1 VTGHSDSLR
10 YEIRSA
16 RHLGELAAAPLP
28 LELSVTEPRRSQHRD
43 LYLDT
48 PDDVLRRR
56 NIVCRLRLRSDD
68 TRTLSLS
75 IGGDEGNPASRFA
88 SAVKAAE
95 IGAALAEPTTAG
107 RRLSALV
114 DARLLVVTLELE
126 VERLTRT
133 ADPDWLGRPR
143 LELHYDCVVARR
155 NGSSS
160 SLFTLCFHQV
170 RGEDDKI
177 AALARAME
185 ETHHLRRSR
194 EGARDRAEL
203 LLRWKG
209 SSSDTHGSPRA
220 DGMAHLRRRSI
231 DHGEFLNPELSLL
244 AFQSRVL
251 AIAESADTPLGE
263 RLRFLG
269 IVSSNIDEFFMIRMA
284 GLRRAAREQ
293 YEEQCD
299 DGLTRG
305 EQLRLI
311 GEFVAD
317 LTKRQSQCAVMC
329 LQELEPHG
337 IRIRRWTDLDATQ
350 RIALRAECR
359 EQIHPSLTPMAM
371 TLSPGHPLPHLPHL
385 TLALAVVKR
394 DPNTRRLHLAELEL
408 PSDSPRFLPVPGRD
422 GDFVTIEEIV
432 RANIDL
438 VYPGGEVEGV
448 YVFRVTRGGELSL
461 DEESGEDLI
470 DAVDNAT
477 RRRAYNP
484 AVRVEV
490 EREMPEFVRDLLLS
504 NLRREDA
511 LDSMGLDAGDIHE
524 MSGLLDL
531 RCLSALELPRVQ
543 GLFYPKFSANEPA
556 ETRGSILDTIR
567 ERDLLFHH
575 PFDSFDSTVLKFL
588 REAADD
594 PDVTT
599 VKITLYRIGNSSG
612 LAEALIDAARSGKKV
627 VAFVELRARFDEG
640 HNVGWARKL
649 EKAGGHVVSGLVG
662 FKNHAKAALVIRR
675 ENGRLKSYTHVGTG
689 NYNSRSAR
697 EYTDLSILSAR
708 EPITADVADLFNALT
723 GGSIPPSGLSRGSL
737 VAPHQMKDAL
747 VALIEREAAHARAGR
762 QARITL
768 KMNGLSDAAVVRALT
783 QASTDGVQVDIVCRG
798 ICTLR
803 PGVPGVSEKIRVVSV
818 VGRFLEHSRI
828 YRFQND
834 AAPEYFIGSADL
846 RPRNLSRRV
855 ELLVP
860 VTEPEHHH
868 RLQRI
873 LDLYVS
879 DGTAWELQPN
889 GDYIQRNGETD
900 VAQECLAAVG
910 GSPTTSS
917 RPLAPASVAR

>member
-1 VTGHSDSLR
+1 MAERRHPFR

-28 LELSVTEPRRSQHRD
+28 LDVAVSEPRRSQHRD

-48 PDDVLRRR
+48 ADEALRKR

-75 IGGDEGNPASRFA
+75 IGGDAASPASRFDCA
-88 SAVKAAE
+88 VRSADLS
-95 IGAALAEPTTAG
+95 AALAEQTSVA
-107 RRLSALV
+107 RRLSAIV
-114 DARLLVVTLELE
+114 DSRLLVVNLELE
-126 VERLTRT
+126 VERLTRS
-133 ADPDWLGRPR
+133 ADRDWLGRPCV
-143 LELHYDCVVARR
+143 ELHYDSVVARHAA
-155 NGSSS
+155 SSS
-160 SLFTLCFHQV
+160 NLFNLCLHQLHGDAE
-170 RGEDDKI
+170 RI
-177 AALARAME
+177 QALARAIE
-185 ETHHLRRSR
+185 DTHHLRRSR

-209 SSSDTHGSPRA
+209 AYVDAFASRA
-220 DGMAHLRRRSI
+220 DGADPQWRRGI

-263 RLRFLG
+263 RLRFLS

-305 EQLRLI
+305 EQLRLLRESVI
-311 GEFVAD
+311 DLTRRQSRCAVRCLEDLEPYGIRLRRWAD
-317 LTKRQSQCAVMC
+317 LDS
-329 LQELEPHG
+329 
-337 IRIRRWTDLDATQ
+337 TQ
-350 RIALRAECR
+350 RVALRAECR

-394 DPNTRRLHLAELEL
+394 DPGTRRLHLAELEL

-422 GDFVTIEEIV
+422 GDFITIEEIV

-438 VYPGGEVEGV
+438 VYPGGEVEAV

-461 DEESGEDLI
+461 DEESAEDLI

-504 NLRREDA
+504 NLRREDSA
-511 LDSMGLDAGDIHE
+511 DLMGLDSGDIHE

-531 RCLSALELPRVQ
+531 RCLGALDVPGDHE
-543 GLFYPKFSANEPA
+543 LFYPKFRPSEP
-556 ETRGSILDTIR
+556 TDLDGSMLDAIR
-567 ERDLLFHH
+567 DRDLLFHH
-575 PFDSFDSTVLKFL
+575 PFDSFDGSVLKFL
-588 REAADD
+588 RDAADD
-594 PDVTT
+594 ADVTT
-599 VKITLYRIGNSSG
+599 IKIMLYRIGNSSG
-612 LAEALIDAARSGKKV
+612 VAEALVDAARSGKKV

-675 ENGRLKSYTHVGTG
+675 ENGRLKSYSHIGTG

-697 EYTDLSILSAR
+697 EYTDFSLLSAR
-708 EPITADVADLFNALT
+708 EPLTADVADLFNALT
-723 GGSIPPSGLSRGSL
+723 GGSLPPTGLSRGSL

-747 VALIEREAAHARAGR
+747 IALIEREASHARAGR
-762 QARITL
+762 KSGITL
-768 KMNGLSDAAVVRALT
+768 KMNGLSDAAVVRALVH
-783 QASTDGVQVDIVCRG
+783 ASADGVSVNLVCRG

-803 PGVPGVSEKIRVVSV
+803 PGVPGISERIRIVSV

-828 YRFQND
+828 YRFEND
-834 AAPEYFIGSADL
+834 GAPDYFIGSADL

-855 ELLVP
+855 ELLVR
-860 VTEPEHHH
+860 VTEPEQH
-868 RLQRI
+868 RMLQRI
-873 LDLYVS
+873 LDIYVN
-879 DGTAWELQPN
+879 DATAWELQP
-889 GDYIQRNGETD
+889 GGEYLQRSAHSAG
-900 VAQECLAAVG
+900 AQDRLIASVL
-910 GSPTTSS
+910 S
-917 RPLAPASVAR
+917 PASSTRVPSAARANG